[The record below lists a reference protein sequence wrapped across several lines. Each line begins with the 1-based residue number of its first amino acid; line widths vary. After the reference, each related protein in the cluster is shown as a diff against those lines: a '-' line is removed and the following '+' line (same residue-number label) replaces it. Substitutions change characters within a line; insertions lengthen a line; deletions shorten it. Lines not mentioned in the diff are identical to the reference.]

1 MSKADFT
8 AQQAAIA
15 PAVTELDKPEIKVG
29 QVWRRRNGTT
39 ATVVSHNPDDW
50 SYPWKMSD
58 GEIVTNNGMDWE
70 SGEDSDVDLVELIRG
85 ADGYTIFRGGAC
97 PVSLTSKVEARL
109 RSGESIVQVAD
120 HLSWSHGPDD
130 RDIVA
135 YKVVEAAKD
144 PSALIG
150 SPDGADALAYAIDLG
165 APEGDRHVV
174 AVEIPP
180 GYDKLFA
187 VLMQAFEQASGGKGK
202 ERHAKE
208 GVPFEDQPMSTINRQ
223 LGSIDG
229 FIYQAHKKSLESKRL
244 PDGRG
249 QAELLGAVNYLCGA
263 VIALDTWAKKDSE
276 AD

>member
-15 PAVTELDKPEIKVG
+15 PAVAGLGIDPGEPG
-29 QVWRRRNGTT
+29 GGRN
-39 ATVVSHNPDDW
+39 AVS
-50 SYPWKMSD
+50 
-58 GEIVTNNGMDWE
+58 
-70 SGEDSDVDLVELIRG
+70 
-85 ADGYTIFRGGAC
+85 
-97 PVSLTSKVEARL
+97 
-109 RSGESIVQVAD
+109 
-120 HLSWSHGPDD
+120 
-130 RDIVA
+130 
-135 YKVVEAAKD
+135 
-144 PSALIG
+144 
-150 SPDGADALAYAIDLG
+150 
-165 APEGDRHVV
+165 
-174 AVEIPP
+174 VEIPP

-229 FIYQAHKKSLESKRL
+229 FIYQAHKKCLESKRL

-263 VIALDTWAKKDSE
+263 VIALDTWAKKDSD